1 MIQEII
7 DLKNETLA
15 DNAAR
20 MKIDKL
26 VDLLLRANLAYHSG
40 DEPIVDDAEYDKL
53 KSNLVEM
60 EVKFPHLAKEDSP
73 IRQVGAM
80 PSSKFGKIRHA
91 QRMMSLANAFNE
103 DDVKAFRD
111 ACLKPYEKSG
121 GKSLELTAEPKID
134 GLSLSLRY
142 EDGELVQAATRG
154 DGEVG
159 EDVTANARV
168 IESIPHQVS
177 NAPRVL
183 EVRGEVYMSHEA
195 FNGVNAY
202 QEARGQKLYS
212 NPRNAAAGALRQLD
226 PEVTRSRPLDFF
238 AYSWGDLSEP
248 LGRTQME
255 AAQRLREMGFVVN
268 PLMRVF
274 TSIEGLIK
282 HYDEIMQKRVNLG
295 YDIDGVVYKVND
307 LFLQEGIGFRS
318 TTPRWAIAHKFPAEK
333 AWTRLE
339 AIEIQVGRTG
349 ALSPVARLQPIT
361 VGGVVVSNATLHNE
375 DYIKGFDSR
384 GKDIRDGKDIRVG
397 DWVEVYRAGDVIPK
411 VSDVDLFKRSANSAP
426 FAFPITCPECGSD
439 AVRKN
444 GDAVRK
450 CSGGMMC
457 KAQAVER
464 IRHAVSKDALDVVGF
479 GDSVVELLY
488 EKKWIQELSDVFQLK
503 CRFEHDF
510 LHLEGWGEKSV
521 QALFGAI
528 DEARVQPLDRTIY
541 AFGIPLVG
549 RTVSKLLAR
558 HFGSWAALK
567 EFTDS
572 ADIGQGREWSD
583 ICALEGVG
591 DAIAE
596 SLIDGL
602 RRERD
607 AISRFVAELQ
617 VQDFVKKE
625 IHEGSPVQ
633 GKVVVFTG
641 TLTLMGRAE
650 AKKAAE
656 DLGVKV
662 SGSVSRNTDYLVA
675 GEKAGSKAAK
685 AKDLGVKVLSEEK
698 WLDLCNIKAP

>member
-1 MIQEII
+1 MDEKLTDQ
-7 DLKNETLA
+7 
-15 DNAAR
+15 AAK

-26 VDLLLRANLAYHSG
+26 VDLLLRADLAYHSG
-40 DEPIVDDAEYDKL
+40 DEPIVDDAEYDRL
-53 KSNLVEM
+53 KSSLVEM
-60 EVKFPHLAKEDSP
+60 EVQFPHLSKEDSP
-73 IRQVGAM
+73 TRLVGAM
-80 PSSKFGKIRHA
+80 PSSKFGKIRHT

-103 DDVKAFRD
+103 NDVKVFRD
-111 ACLKPYEKSG
+111 ACLKQYGQVGSESF
-121 GKSLELTAEPKID
+121 ELTAEPKID

-159 EDVTANARV
+159 EDVTPNACV
-168 IESIPHQVS
+168 IESIPHHLS

-183 EVRGEVYMSHEA
+183 EVRGEVYMSHKA
-195 FNGVNAY
+195 FNDINAF
-202 QEARGQKLYS
+202 QESTGQRLYS

-248 LGRTQME
+248 LGHTQME
-255 AAQRLREMGFVVN
+255 AAQRLRKMGFVVN
-268 PLMRVF
+268 PLMKVF

-282 HYDEIMQKRVNLG
+282 HYDEIMQKRANLD

-307 LFLQEGIGFRS
+307 LLLQERIGFRS
-318 TTPRWAIAHKFPAEK
+318 TNPRWAIAHKFPAEK

-375 DYIKGFDSR
+375 DYIKGLDSR
-384 GKDIRDGKDIRVG
+384 GKNIRDGKDIRVG

-411 VSDVDLFKRSANSAP
+411 VSDVDLSKRSANSVP
-426 FAFPITCPECGSD
+426 FEFPIACPECRSD

-464 IRHAVSKDALDVVGF
+464 IRHAVSKDALDVIGL
-479 GDSVVELLY
+479 GDSVVELLF
-488 EKKWIQELSDVFQLK
+488 EKQWIKELSDIFQLK
-503 CRFEHDF
+503 SRFEDDL
-510 LHLEGWGEKSV
+510 LHLEGWGEKSTQV
-521 QALFGAI
+521 LFGAI

-549 RTVSKLLAR
+549 RSVSKLLSQ

-567 EFTDS
+567 EFTNS
-572 ADIGQGREWSD
+572 AEIGQGREWSD

-591 DAIAE
+591 SAIAE

-617 VQDFVKKE
+617 IQDFVKKE
-625 IHEGSPVQ
+625 IHERSPVK
-633 GKVVVFTG
+633 GRVVVFTG
-641 TLTLMGRAE
+641 TLTLMGRTE

-656 DLGVKV
+656 DLGAKV

-675 GEKAGSKAAK
+675 GEKAGSKVAK
-685 AKDLGVKVLSEEK
+685 AKDFGVTVLSEER